1 MKTEDEKYRQHDIEF
16 LISLNDDLFYAF
28 EIEYQ
33 RRLLAA
39 AFNAQ
44 APQKNCGSK
53 IMEVIR
59 NDQ

>member
-1 MKTEDEKYRQHDIEF
+1 MRTEDEKYRRHDIDFLEDCNDEF
-16 LISLNDDLFYAF
+16 FFAF

-33 RRLLAA
+33 RRFLAA

-53 IMEVIR
+53 IMEVMK
-59 NDQ
+59 